1 MKIYT
6 LHKPRAA
13 GKTLA
18 VRPISTAK
26 HAEDAACADGG
37 WKPLT
42 KEQKMRLSI
51 LARKAAWEQKLGLDN
66 KQLDAWRQEVSIRAC
81 GLRISEASQCHWAAL
96 KSAFED
102 LAGAPEQAFET
113 HLRDADN
120 KRRVAMWK
128 LNQVLTEKG
137 LDPSYAGKICKM
149 QFKCALEDATAKQ
162 LWCLFYTLT
171 NRKNQ
176 ETRIK
181 NQDHDRQDDARTSSS
196 SS

>member
-1 MKIYT
+1 MRKYT
-6 LHKPRAA
+6 LHKPGAKPA
-13 GKTLA
+13 PLQ
-18 VRPISTAK
+18 VRPIATAK

-51 LARKAAWEQKLGLDN
+51 LARKAAWEQKQGLDN

-81 GLRISEASQCHWAAL
+81 GVRISEASQCHWADL

-113 HLRDADN
+113 QLRDVDN
-120 KRRVAMWK
+120 KRRVALWK

-137 LDPSYAGKICKM
+137 LAPEYAGAICKT
-149 QFKCALEDATAKQ
+149 QFKCALEDASAKQ
-162 LWCLFYTLT
+162 LWCLFYTVK
-171 NRKNQ
+171 NRLK
-176 ETRIK
+176 
-181 NQDHDRQDDARTSSS
+181 S
-196 SS
+196 